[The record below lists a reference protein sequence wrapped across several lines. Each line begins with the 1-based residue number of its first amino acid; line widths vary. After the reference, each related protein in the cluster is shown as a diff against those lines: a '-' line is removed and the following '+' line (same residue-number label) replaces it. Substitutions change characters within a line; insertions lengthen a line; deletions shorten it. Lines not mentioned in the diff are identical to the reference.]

1 MKNIKNSLIAA
12 VGSIL
17 ILSCNKTIDKL
28 QADPNNPTKVLPNL
42 VVGSIL
48 TDMSGTVSNASASG
62 AGSGSPIGALGG
74 VASWDAVHRWNQYY
88 CSNYNYYNTNTYF
101 WQNGPFDGYLVLK
114 NVVQMENE
122 ALNSGY
128 AALNPFEA
136 MGRFIRAYYY
146 YNMTSMMGDIPQGA
160 DLKAF
165 DNSTPAY
172 TPQKQVFKYIL
183 NTLDTAN
190 TEFAN
195 LIAAGDKS
203 LSPTQDIY
211 FNGDLTKWQKLVN
224 SFKLR
229 VLISLSLQSADADLD
244 IAGQFVKIYGDH
256 GPLGKYP
263 IFEDPADDFKFV
275 YQPTYNLYY
284 FSPANYGSIAGRYN
298 MAQTYVQALT
308 TLKDPRVYVTSEPA
322 WAFVDKAAGGLDTT
336 GNGLAATDFNAFA
349 GSSTGES
356 ITQMYAEAPTGIYSF
371 INRKRYFD
379 TYVGEPDVLVGYKE
393 MCFNIAEAANR
404 GWITAAD
411 AETWYKN
418 GITESFKFYGID
430 PAQTSFTAT
439 FQKPTQTK
447 VGSYTTYP
455 FTFDFTAYYNGASV
469 KYTAGA
475 TGLNQIILQ
484 KYIAMFQNSG
494 WEAYFNYRRT
504 GVPAFQS
511 GTGIGNNGVI
521 PKRWAYPVNE
531 QSVNGANWKAA
542 LANQQFATDDLNGTM
557 WLLK

>member
-1 MKNIKNSLIAA
+1 MKNIKNSIIAA

-28 QADPNNPTKVLPNL
+28 QADPNNPTTVLPNL
-42 VVGSIL
+42 IVGTIL

-62 AGSGSPIGALGG
+62 AGAGAPVGALGG

-114 NVVQMENE
+114 NVVQMEKE
-122 ALNSGY
+122 ALNSGN
-128 AALNPFEA
+128 AAVNPFEA

-146 YNMTSMMGDIPQGA
+146 YNMTSMMGDIPQGT
-160 DLKAF
+160 DLQAF
-165 DNSTPAY
+165 DNPTPVY
-172 TPQKQVFKYIL
+172 TTQKQVFKYIL

-190 TEFAN
+190 SDLTT
-195 LIAAGDKS
+195 LIAAKDKS
-203 LSPTQDIY
+203 LSATQDIY
-211 FNGDLTKWQKLVN
+211 FAGDLTKWQKLVN

-229 VLISLSLQSADADLD
+229 VLISLSLQASDADLNV
-244 IAGQFVKIYGDH
+244 GQQFANIFNN
-256 GPLGKYP
+256 PAKYP
-263 IFEDPADDFKFV
+263 LFQGQSDDFKFV

-308 TLKDPRVYVTSEPA
+308 TLNDARVYVTSEPA
-322 WAFVDKAAGGLDTT
+322 WALVSKANGGLGTV
-336 GNGLAATDFNAFA
+336 GGYSATDFNAFV
-349 GSSTGES
+349 GSSTGED
-356 ITQMYAEAPTGIYSF
+356 ITKLVTEASTGVYSF

-379 TYVGEPDVLVGYKE
+379 TYVGEADVLVGYKE

-404 GWITAAD
+404 GWITAD
-411 AETWYKN
+411 AATWYKT
-418 GITESFKFYGID
+418 GITESFKFYGLD

-439 FQKPTQTK
+439 FQQPTQTS

-455 FTFDFTAYYNGASV
+455 FTFDFNAYYSKPAV
-469 KYTAGA
+469 QYVAGA

-484 KYIAMFQNSG
+484 KYLAMFQNSG

-504 GVPAFQS
+504 GVPAFQT
-511 GTGIGNNGVI
+511 GTGVGNNGVI

-531 QSVNGANWKAA
+531 QSVNSANWKAA
-542 LANQQFATDDLNGTM
+542 LANQQFSTDDLNGTM